1 MRLSALLLTTMLVSA
16 CTAMVLGGGSTGASS
31 GSAQS
36 ASDVEIAAQIRGHF
50 AADSTVAAY
59 NIGVRSI
66 AGNVTLNGKVDN
78 YMAREQ
84 AGRLAKAT
92 NGVRSVSNQIVVE
105 N

>member
-1 MRLSALLLTTMLVSA
+1 MRLITLLLTMVLVSG
-16 CTAMVLGGGSTGASS
+16 CTALVLGGGSTGS
-31 GSAQS
+31 GSGSSHSRSDAQ
-36 ASDVEIAAQIRGHF
+36 ITAQIRGHF

-59 NIGVRSI
+59 DIGVRSI
-66 AGNVTLNGKVDN
+66 AGNVTLNGTVDD

-92 NGVRSVSNQIVVE
+92 SGVKTVTNQIVVE